1 MRRHLGS
8 MTTVILLT
16 GLACVFLSTA
26 RAEENNA
33 IVPVPKLENDFY
45 DWYARHAQVLKVK
58 DAINPEIVLI
68 GDSITHLWGG
78 EPAEPRKNGPK
89 AWADVFGDKRV
100 LNLGFGW
107 DRTQNVLW
115 RLDNGEFD
123 GLQPKFVVLHIG
135 TNNFSG
141 TKNARENTPAE
152 VAEGIAAICE
162 RIKTKSPETKI
173 ILMAVFPR
181 GGSPKDGFRPKIAA
195 LNALLAPFAKEKG
208 LTYLD
213 IGPKML
219 RGRREASQRHHGRRR
234 APDGK
239 RLRDLGGGAKG
250 SAGEMTAK
258 VPATTLTA
266 KTPKNCIDRQ
276 DAKDAKRRGEEIGS
290 KAPRPSSLLVPRS
303 FLDRQDTKGCPANRR
318 IAFPKG
324 RHCAFFSGT

>member
-1 MRRHLGS
+1 MKRFLGS
-8 MTTVILLT
+8 MTTATI
-16 GLACVFLSTA
+16 LACIACGFVNLGLGA
-26 RAEENNA
+26 ENNA

-45 DWYARHAQVLKVK
+45 DWNARHAQVLKVK

-89 AWADVFGDKRV
+89 AWADVFGNKRV

-123 GLQPKFVVLHIG
+123 GLKPKFVVLHIG

-141 TKNARENTPAE
+141 TKNARESTPAE
-152 VAEGIAAICE
+152 VAEGIAAICS
-162 RIKTKSPETKI
+162 RINAKSPETKI

-208 LTYLD
+208 ITFLD

-219 RGRREASQRHHGRRR
+219 DA
-234 APDGK
+234 DGNLPK
-239 RLRDLGGGAKG
+239 DIMGDGVHPTEKGYAIWAAALKEVLAK
-250 SAGEMTAK
+250 
-258 VPATTLTA
+258 
-266 KTPKNCIDRQ
+266 
-276 DAKDAKRRGEEIGS
+276 
-290 KAPRPSSLLVPRS
+290 
-303 FLDRQDTKGCPANRR
+303 
-318 IAFPKG
+318 
-324 RHCAFFSGT
+324 